1 MRSRIVYHGA
11 GAPRRGKKIHW
22 GIPALVGGAILLV
35 LAGIAYIIRLPLLQV
50 HRITLIGVETL
61 EEAALR
67 ERIAEGLAGSYAWI
81 LPRSSFFFVSPD
93 AVASDLE
100 KEFPRIEEARV
111 EKGFPDVMSVAIT
124 ERLFWGVFCS
134 TEHSSTTPACAY
146 LDPSGVAYERAP
158 EPEGKLIIVVR
169 SDRGDAALGTAVVD
183 RALMGEMRTM
193 VVELAARADILVS
206 GFVVSSRVPGE
217 LRAIAAEGFTLIFAR
232 GGDIDASVGVLKRVL
247 EKEVGDRRS
256 RLEYVDLR
264 LGNKVFYKLR

>member
-11 GAPRRGKKIHW
+11 GVPKKRKKIHW
-22 GIPALVGGAILLV
+22 GMSVLVGGVILLV
-35 LAGIAYIIRLPLLQV
+35 LAGVAYVIRLPLLQV
-50 HRITLIGVETL
+50 HRITLIGIETL

-81 LPRSSFFFVSPD
+81 LPRSSFFFVRSD
-93 AVASDLE
+93 GVKADLE
-100 KEFPRIEEARV
+100 AKFPRIKDARV
-111 EKGFPDVMSVAIT
+111 EKRFPDAMSVAIT

-146 LDPSGVAYERAP
+146 IDPSGIAYARSP

-183 RALMGEMRTM
+183 RALMDEMRKIVSEFETK
-193 VVELAARADILVS
+193 ADISVS
-206 GFVVSSRVPGE
+206 GFMISSRVPGE

-232 GGDIDASVGVLKRVL
+232 ENNIGESIEIFKQIL
-247 EKEVGDRRS
+247 EKEIGHRRS

-264 LGNKVFYKLR
+264 LGNKVFYKLE

>member
-1 MRSRIVYHGA
+1 MRSRIVYRGA
-11 GAPRRGKKIHW
+11 APPKKKKMIRW
-22 GIPALVGGAILLV
+22 PFLIGGSVLLV
-35 LAGIAYIIRLPLLQV
+35 LAGMAYVIRLPLLQV
-50 HRITLIGVETL
+50 QRITLIGIKTL

-81 LPRSSFFFVSPD
+81 LPRSSFFFVSSD

-111 EKGFPDVMSVAIT
+111 EKGFPDAMSVAIT

-146 LDPSGVAYERAP
+146 LDPSGVAYEWAP

-169 SDRGDAALGTAVVD
+169 SDRGDAALGSAVVE
-183 RALMGEMRTM
+183 RALMDEMHKIISYLEAKT
-193 VVELAARADILVS
+193 DISVS
-206 GFVVSSRVPGE
+206 GFMISSRVPSE

-232 GGDIDASVGVLKRVL
+232 ENDIASSTEVFKQVL
-247 EKEVGDRRS
+247 EGEIRDRRS